1 MRFLGFLNTTAIT
14 GITADC
20 YRQLKVPR
28 RGKLIDGPRPLCVR
42 WIIDVDP
49 WRFKIVSISFE
60 IVDIQFD
67 ANCLQQQ

>member
-1 MRFLGFLNTTAIT
+1 MRFLGFLNTT
-14 GITADC
+14 
-20 YRQLKVPR
+20 
-28 RGKLIDGPRPLCVR
+28 GKLIDGPRRLCVR